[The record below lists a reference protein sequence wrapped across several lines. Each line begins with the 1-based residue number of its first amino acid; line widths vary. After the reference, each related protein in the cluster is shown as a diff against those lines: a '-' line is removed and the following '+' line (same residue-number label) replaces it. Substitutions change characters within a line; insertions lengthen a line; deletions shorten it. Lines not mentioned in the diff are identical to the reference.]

1 MVFKNFHQTYNKAM
15 HLETKKLVNK
25 NSEGEELKFGA

>member
-1 MVFKNFHQTYNKAM
+1 MVFKNFHQTCNKVM

-25 NSEGEELKFGA
+25 NNEDEELKCGA